1 MPFLNTLSLN
11 FTKSSPIDLNYRT
24 EKVST
29 AREQVQQWIMSNLD
43 EFYDLIFANIKNE
56 ELMEECLTSLLGMCR
71 TLVSTISRDTNLEK
85 STRFLKVPLGKFFDF
100 LLCQK
105 LLGTKLTAKF
115 KTNYLM
121 VYNDILYYSL
131 IFVKECIDSFKKKL
145 LKIETLDF
153 CKNIM
158 AFLDDVVIPAS
169 FQLYFASPSETPVAK
184 KVKVESLFDS
194 ESTYKRA
201 FSDVWLSFLQMKD
214 MPIPIFHAVLLKMN
228 KSIIPL
234 IENPFLLNDF
244 ITQSFS
250 KGGDLAVLSM
260 DSLYTLIIRY
270 NLSYPNFYE
279 KLYGI
284 IAEDVF
290 NQSRY
295 SGQFKRLVHRFL
307 SSTHLPEY
315 IVASFIKKLA
325 RLTLFVPP
333 HAILFILPLIYHL
346 ISEHSELKVLIH
358 RMDEYKKMQE
368 GPLLLANEKMEV
380 FKGNDPFLFDELD
393 LKKTNAMDSTLW
405 EIDAL
410 DLHWNPMVS
419 KMAQTFRSNMKDA
432 KPGFKIYDFLQID
445 YKSLFDEETQVESSS
460 EMEYD
465 KTSKFEFNKLIF

>member
-1 MPFLNTLSLN
+1 
-11 FTKSSPIDLNYRT
+11 
-24 EKVST
+24 
-29 AREQVQQWIMSNLD
+29 
-43 EFYDLIFANIKNE
+43 
-56 ELMEECLTSLLGMCR
+56 
-71 TLVSTISRDTNLEK
+71 
-85 STRFLKVPLGKFFDF
+85 
-100 LLCQK
+100 
-105 LLGTKLTAKF
+105 
-115 KTNYLM
+115 
-121 VYNDILYYSL
+121 
-131 IFVKECIDSFKKKL
+131 
-145 LKIETLDF
+145 
-153 CKNIM
+153 
-158 AFLDDVVIPAS
+158 
-169 FQLYFASPSETPVAK
+169 
-184 KVKVESLFDS
+184 
-194 ESTYKRA
+194 
-201 FSDVWLSFLQMKD
+201 
-214 MPIPIFHAVLLKMN
+214 MN

-234 IENPFLLNDF
+234 LENPFLLNDF

-368 GPLLLANEKMEV
+368 GPLLLANEEMEV

-405 EIDAL
+405 EIDSL

-419 KMAQTFRSNMKDA
+419 KMAQTFRSNMKEA

-465 KTSKFEFNKLIF
+465 KTGKFEFNKLIF